1 MKMPILKIFAYKHFF
16 VKILV
21 QISTTSEVNHL
32 ISKELHQK
40 QNGFKFLQEILVAL
54 IKIDLHC
61 GDDTPF
67 IQVT

>member
-1 MKMPILKIFAYKHFF
+1 MPILKIFAYKNFF

-54 IKIDLHC
+54 IKINLHC
-61 GDDTPF
+61 RDDTPF